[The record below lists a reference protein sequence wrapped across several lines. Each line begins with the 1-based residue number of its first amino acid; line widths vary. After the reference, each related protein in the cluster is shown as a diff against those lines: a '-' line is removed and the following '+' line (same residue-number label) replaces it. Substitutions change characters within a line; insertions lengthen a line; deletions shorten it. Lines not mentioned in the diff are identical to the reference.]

1 MKIDLLDY
9 ILKDIG
15 DTDWWGEANHDNK
28 SSENLSKL
36 DTYLTELENIREELL
51 QKLYNHIHYR
61 KGNGRAESL
70 HYKAKS
76 IDKKHMLEEYVNDE
90 EFEEFWE
97 NENS

>member
-15 DTDWWGEANHDNK
+15 DTDWWGETNHDHK

-51 QKLYNHIHYR
+51 RKLFNHIHYR
-61 KGNGRAESL
+61 KGNGSAESL

-76 IDKKHMLEEYVNDE
+76 IDKKHMLKEYVNDE
-90 EFEEFWE
+90 GFEEFWE
-97 NENS
+97 NEN